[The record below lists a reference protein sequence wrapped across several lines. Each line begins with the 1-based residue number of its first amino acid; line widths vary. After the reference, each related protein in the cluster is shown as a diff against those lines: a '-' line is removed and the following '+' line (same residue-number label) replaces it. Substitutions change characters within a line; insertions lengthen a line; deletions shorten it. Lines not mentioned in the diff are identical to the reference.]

1 MSAAYAE
8 YVKKNGVIEVP
19 EDYEMA
25 AQAKK
30 NAKLKH

>member
-19 EDYEMA
+19 GEYDMT